1 MKKNLR
7 LQLAHMLKLYKE
19 VAVEDGILCTEAE
32 EFVVGD
38 EMFLIVDGEAVPA
51 HDGEYKAGEVVY
63 VVAEGKLVEIK
74 EEKVA
79 EPEPDPE
86 PTPDPEP
93 EPEPAADPEPEPTPD
108 PEPTPEPAED
118 SEEVKALKEEN
129 EALKAKVEELEA
141 KVQELTEK
149 LKEYEEKEKETEPSA
164 EDAEKFS
171 KQKEDKYAKVMTRM
185 SYLKK

>member
-63 VVAEGKLVEIK
+63 VIAEGKLVEIK

-79 EPEPDPE
+79 
-86 PTPDPEP
+86 DPEP
-93 EPEPAADPEPEPTPD
+93 EPEPEPAPEPEPTPD
-108 PEPTPEPAED
+108 PEPAPDPEPTPDPEPAED

-141 KVQELTEK
+141 KI
-149 LKEYEEKEKETEPSA
+149 KEYEEKAKETEPSA
-164 EDAEKFS
+164 EEAEKFAN
-171 KQKEDKYAKVMTRM
+171 KKTEDKFNKVMQRM
-185 SYLKK
+185 AYLKK